1 MHIENVAEKDEKTQ
15 VKKQRD
21 NPMTYDAYKRSA
33 AFCGAEHSVYFELAL
48 LSRNFHPTVQL
59 FVENILKKTNI
70 GYFGDPLRDFS
81 LTQFLDRFSFKN
93 PKKGTAV
100 EIQKKSTMNNKG
112 YQAKGSRGQSVH
124 LLTEKNCTEDEKFI
138 FE

>member
-1 MHIENVAEKDEKTQ
+1 MHVENVAEKASEVE
-15 VKKQRD
+15 VKKERA
-21 NPMTYDAYKRSA
+21 NPLVYDPFKRSA
-33 AFCGAEHSVYFELAL
+33 GFSGAEYSIYYELVL

-59 FVENILKKTNI
+59 FVENIIRGTNI
-70 GYFGDPLRDFS
+70 RYFGDPLKDFS

-93 PKKGTAV
+93 PKKDKD
-100 EIQKKSTMNNKG
+100 EKEQKTTFSKG

>member
-1 MHIENVAEKDEKTQ
+1 MKNVEGKDNKSEA
-15 VKKQRD
+15 KKERET
-21 NPMTYDAYKRSA
+21 PTTYDAYKRSA
-33 AFCGAEHSVYFELAL
+33 AFCGAEYSIYYELAL

-59 FVENILKKTNI
+59 FVENILKSSNI
-70 GYFGDPLRDFS
+70 SYFGDPLRDFS

-93 PKKGTAV
+93 PKKETVA
-100 EIQKKSTMNNKG
+100 EIQKKSMNNRG